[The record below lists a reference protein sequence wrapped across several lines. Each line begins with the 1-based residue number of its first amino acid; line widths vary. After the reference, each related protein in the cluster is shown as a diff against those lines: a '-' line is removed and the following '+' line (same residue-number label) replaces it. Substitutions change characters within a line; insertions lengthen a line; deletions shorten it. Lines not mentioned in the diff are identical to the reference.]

1 MSPKMTES
9 LPKPESTD
17 ALGASIDRLAR
28 SLAVLAV
35 YSSPYK
41 DKPDTQRIP
50 FLAALGFERD
60 DIAAILDTTPGTV
73 KKQLSITRTGQRV
86 KKVPPKKVTEN
97 AEDQPRPT

>member
-1 MSPKMTES
+1 MSPKTKES
-9 LPKPESTD
+9 QQKPEPTN

-50 FLAALGFERD
+50 FLAALGFEKD

-73 KKQLSITRTGQRV
+73 KKQLSLTRTGQRV
-86 KKVPPKKVTEN
+86 KKVPPKKANEN
-97 AEDQPRPT
+97 AKDQPRTT